1 MRELFIIM
9 ALTILSASAV
19 AQDSP
24 CLCENLESE
33 TFEPKLMGELF
44 VYQAGLIGTEF
55 FNIDYA
61 KGDIVLQNGEM
72 VHDKR
77 LRYNGRVDGLLMLS
91 SNDQE
96 ILLDKYFIKE
106 FSFNNCTFR
115 KIKVIK
121 DFNSDTS
128 EVYGQI
134 LYENKLSLYVFRQCV
149 FNQDVLTYVSN
160 HQISKQSFHPLPI
173 FYFQL
178 PNHKTIGFK
187 KFKKRDLFHLFPDK
201 KDAMRKLFREKH
213 QHRFKSEADLIQITA
228 LLNEMINAN

>member
-1 MRELFIIM
+1 MRELFITM
-9 ALTILSASAV
+9 ALIFLSLSAV
-19 AQDSP
+19 AQESP
-24 CLCENLESE
+24 CLCENAESE
-33 TFEPKLMGELF
+33 TFESKLTGELY

-72 VHDKR
+72 VHDKL

-96 ILLDKYFIKE
+96 VLLDKYFIKE
-106 FSFNNCTFR
+106 FSFNNFTFR
-115 KIKVIK
+115 KIKVIR

-134 LYENKLSLYVFRQCV
+134 LYENKLSLYVFRQCS
-149 FNQDVLTYVSN
+149 FNQDVLTYVAN
-160 HQISKQSFHPLPI
+160 HQISKQSFHPSPI

-187 KFKKRDLFHLFPDK
+187 KFRKRDLFHLFPDK

-213 QHRFKSEADLIQITA
+213 QHRFKNEADLIQITA
-228 LLNEMINAN
+228 LLNEMIN